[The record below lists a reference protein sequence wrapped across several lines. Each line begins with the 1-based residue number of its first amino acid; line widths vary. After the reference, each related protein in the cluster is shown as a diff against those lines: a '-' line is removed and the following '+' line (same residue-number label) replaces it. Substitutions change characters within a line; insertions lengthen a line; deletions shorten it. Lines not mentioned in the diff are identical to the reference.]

1 MKVAARVVFH
11 FGEQLPISG
20 VIPPGGRAVAS
31 GTPAAV
37 RYQLS
42 PGQPEPDRPPAVGGQ
57 GVGLRRSQR
66 NPGTPSEN
74 GGAGAPERSSRGR
87 MNIRARFCHTL
98 LANKDGGRPQAEVF
112 SGSLP
117 RFLVG

>member
-42 PGQPEPDRPPAVGGQ
+42 PGQPEPDRPPSL
-57 GVGLRRSQR
+57 GVKGLVCADPKGILALPARTGV
-66 NPGTPSEN
+66 PGLPSEAHE
-74 GGAGAPERSSRGR
+74 G
-87 MNIRARFCHTL
+87 
-98 LANKDGGRPQAEVF
+98 V
-112 SGSLP
+112 
-117 RFLVG
+117 